1 MADEKDVNVEI
12 SEPESEGISFA
23 YVDEDGNEVECRV
36 LYFFHAEHND
46 KDYMVYTTGVVG
58 EQGEEV
64 SAARFDPAA
73 FEAMSRGEE
82 VDVELQPLTEEFEW
96 AIVADTLKRLV
107 PDGTEVD
114 GSGVVSDD
122 VDVQAVPD
130 N

>member
-1 MADEKDVNVEI
+1 MADESNVNI
-12 SEPESEGISFA
+12 TEPENEGVSFA
-23 YVDEDGNEVECRV
+23 YVDEDGNEVQCRV
-36 LYFFHAEHND
+36 LYFFHADHNN
-46 KDYMVYTTGVVG
+46 KDYMVYTTGVVSD
-58 EQGEEV
+58 QGEEV

-82 VDVELQPLTEEFEW
+82 VDVVLEPLTEEFEW

-114 GSGVVSDD
+114 GSEVTAED
-122 VDVQAVPD
+122 VDVMAAPE